1 MNPNV
6 VDSKGVS
13 PLMLAIRNDQ
23 LEFVDV
29 LLSHRADPNH
39 LGQEG
44 QNALFTAIAMK
55 KMKRLRLCLITMS
68 Y

>member
-1 MNPNV
+1 
-6 VDSKGVS
+6 
-13 PLMLAIRNDQ
+13 MLAIRDDQ

-44 QNALFTAIAMK
+44 QGHLARENL
-55 KMKRLRLCLITMS
+55 S
-68 Y
+68 YK